1 MRRAINT
8 IPRDEYNRLLREA
21 MHTCGWHCTCI
32 ECVISWWICFGNER
46 RKDV

>member
-21 MHTCGWHCTCI
+21 MQRMSKKFTCYLT
-32 ECVISWWICFGNER
+32 R
-46 RKDV
+46 RNRK